1 MKPSTGSKLSDNTD
15 RYPEISD
22 KSLIFQKRI
31 IADARNIPLSSG
43 EADLIVTSPP
53 YWLKRDY
60 GVPGQI
66 GQEAT
71 ADEFVS
77 NLVACMREWRRI
89 LPKWGSVFINIGD
102 TYYKGSLACIPSR
115 LEIAA
120 LQDGWILRNRII
132 WTKESG
138 MPDPA
143 KDRLKSRHEYILHFT
158 QKRRGYYYDQLGYAE
173 KYGNGTGPT
182 DVWRI
187 GMRRD
192 VGRHLAPFPEE
203 LVDRCMTLACPSW
216 VSINTGLPRVRIVQ
230 RTTELDLSRPQAK
243 RAIELAKEHG
253 LTPDHLAAIQA
264 TGISDAGKALKVQT
278 GTGRNSDSIKKLA
291 AEAKEALGG
300 YFREFTFAKRRT
312 VGWTLENDFPFRPGI
327 VLDPFMGTGTTLRA
341 AKAVGLS
348 SIGVDLDPHY
358 TTSGTELDS
367 HT

>member
-1 MKPSTGSKLSDNTD
+1 
-15 RYPEISD
+15 
-22 KSLIFQKRI
+22 
-31 IADARNIPLSSG
+31 
-43 EADLIVTSPP
+43 
-53 YWLKRDY
+53 
-60 GVPGQI
+60 
-66 GQEAT
+66 
-71 ADEFVS
+71 
-77 NLVACMREWRRI
+77 
-89 LPKWGSVFINIGD
+89 
-102 TYYKGSLACIPSR
+102 
-115 LEIAA
+115 
-120 LQDGWILRNRII
+120 
-132 WTKESG
+132 
-138 MPDPA
+138 
-143 KDRLKSRHEYILHFT
+143 
-158 QKRRGYYYDQLGYAE
+158 
-173 KYGNGTGPT
+173 
-182 DVWRI
+182 
-187 GMRRD
+187 MRRD